1 MSWAVIFG
9 ASGDIGQM
17 IARQLADVGW
27 SLTMHYYQN
36 EQVITTLTD
45 ELRKNYPKQD
55 FLPLQFDMTTSD
67 VEAVTSQLFAVDAL
81 IFAEGTTSYHL
92 FNEAPMAD
100 LDKMMK
106 MQVQTPLALIQKL
119 EPKLALNHFGRIIFI
134 GSIYGGV
141 GSPMEV
147 LYSTVKGALSAFSNA
162 YSKEVASLGITV
174 NVVAPGAV
182 DTKMNQQFSEET
194 KKMISNEI
202 PIGRFAHPEEIGFWV
217 KQLLAK
223 EAGYLTGQ
231 TIYVSGGWLK

>member
-27 SLTMHYYQN
+27 SLTLHYYRN
-36 EQVITTLTD
+36 EEAMTKLTQ
-45 ELRKNYPKQD
+45 ELTQKYPKQD
-55 FLPLQFDMTTSD
+55 FLTLQYDMTADDIET
-67 VEAVTSQLFAVDAL
+67 VTSQLFSVDAL

-106 MQVQTPLALIQKL
+106 MQVQTPLAVIQQL
-119 EPKLALNHFGRIIFI
+119 ESKLAQNHFGRIVFI

-147 LYSTVKGALSAFSNA
+147 LYSTVKGALSSFSSA

-182 DTKMNQQFSEET
+182 DTKMNQQFSEEAREA
-194 KKMISNEI
+194 ISSDI
-202 PIGRFAHPEEIGFWV
+202 PMGRFAHPEEIGFWV